1 MAAKMTTKFVFTFF
15 LLLINIALSSLTT
28 PSAIGPADVENA
40 EERHVLAEHK
50 TDSVTILMLLGL
62 LMLTILTIWL
72 FKHKRLRF
80 VHESGLSLIYGI

>member
-1 MAAKMTTKFVFTFF
+1 MAVKMTTKFVFTFF
-15 LLLINIALSSLTT
+15 LLLINIKLSALTT
-28 PSAIGPADVENA
+28 PSDIGPADVDNT
-40 EERHVLAEHK
+40 EERHVQAEHK